1 MMVRGTALTD
11 QMNRPLVNHAFAD
24 WDSFSAMMETVLV
37 HIFSVTA
44 SRTVT
49 MALMRILFCVVRC
62 VISLI
67 LYRLLFAETIANKGL
82 AIIAGFFLFFQQFY
96 STLF

>member
-1 MMVRGTALTD
+1 MVRGTALTD
-11 QMNRPLVNHAFAD
+11 QMNRPLVNHAFVD

-62 VISLI
+62 VISLS
-67 LYRLLFAETIANKGL
+67 LYRLLFC
-82 AIIAGFFLFFQQFY
+82 
-96 STLF
+96 